1 MLPAAAPHQLV
12 GHSPFDPHSLGS
24 LQNLPLTQSIVGTI
38 GSLHLQMLPPI
49 PVWKHHPPGQ
59 SWLVWQFV
67 LSMHVS
73 WGSGVVRGLMLH
85 EQSFPEPPGPNSGR
99 QIPPLQSESDWHFVH
114 MLHLHMHLWLSKGI
128 NVVYNC
134 LSF

>member
-73 WGSGVVRGLMLH
+73 LGSGVVDA
-85 EQSFPEPPGPNSGR
+85 S
-99 QIPPLQSESDWHFVH
+99 
-114 MLHLHMHLWLSKGI
+114 LHMHLWLSKGI
-128 NVVYNC
+128 NVVLIVYLFNG
-134 LSF
+134 F